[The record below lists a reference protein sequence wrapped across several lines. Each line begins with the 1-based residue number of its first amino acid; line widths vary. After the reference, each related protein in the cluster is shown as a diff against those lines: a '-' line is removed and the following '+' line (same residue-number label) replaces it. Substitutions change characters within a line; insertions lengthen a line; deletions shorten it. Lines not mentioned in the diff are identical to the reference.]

1 MGISQFESFLI
12 TMSFI
17 ILCTVIIVLG
27 IHFIFRKNILIKN
40 YVFLGITAFVTLVS
54 YYRTFFENGNSWMY
68 PIFSTLV
75 LIGLIR
81 PQWINR
87 KKVKNNNCPFSAT
100 HRPYAG
106 SSKVYFTRQS
116 RGNL

>member
-1 MGISQFESFLI
+1 MDISQFEAFLI

-17 ILCTVIIVLG
+17 VLYTVIIVLG

-54 YYRTFFENGNSWMY
+54 YYRTFFENGNNWIY
-68 PIFSTLV
+68 PVFSTLG

-81 PQWINR
+81 YQWINR
-87 KKVKNNNCPFSAT
+87 KK
-100 HRPYAG
+100 
-106 SSKVYFTRQS
+106 
-116 RGNL
+116 